1 MGMQT
6 TSINRRSF
14 ITGMLAT
21 GAALGAGA
29 LVGCGG
35 QPQAAQGSAGGS
47 SASTAGEDWTAPPA
61 PIEESEIAETIEADI
76 VIVGA
81 GTSGIPA
88 ALTAV
93 EEGAKTV
100 LLEKG
105 DTFFAAPNW
114 FAGIGSRYQN
124 ELGLT
129 FDRNEIVNDLMWYA
143 NHRADQRLINL
154 WYDNSGEAI
163 DWYGDELEE
172 SGTLEFAVE
181 TDNKDTGG
189 KHASPPVAHVPVEKP
204 FKEMQPNKMGTR
216 LTHPVLLDK
225 AVSLGLDLRYKTPA
239 VQLVKEGDRV
249 TGVIA
254 KNEAGDYVRFTASK
268 GVVLASGGYSGN
280 RYLMEKLNPNQ
291 SQNLTSSP
299 QDNGGDGFKMGVWA
313 GGDYGRCAW
322 VMSSDRSIE
331 GGGWTPGSQ
340 PWLRVNKF
348 GERFCNEDAPY
359 DFGANAG
366 AMNPGNDWWNIF
378 DANYWDA
385 MTKYHTTICSR
396 MVPAPGA
403 VCTTLVPTDADNFYE
418 MYMAPQLESGNMV
431 QADSLDELATKM
443 QEKSPDI
450 TAEALKK
457 TLDRYNELCEKG
469 VDDDFGKIGFRMV
482 GVTEPPYYAMH
493 MITGE
498 TGLAALDG
506 LRVNTNLE
514 VIDSEGNAIRGLYAV
529 GNDQGGFYGMSY
541 PWYYGGLHAGK
552 NLTFARLAVKNALSA

>member
-1 MGMQT
+1 MGTQPST
-6 TSINRRSF
+6 INRRSF
-14 ITGMLAT
+14 ITGMLAA
-21 GAALGAGA
+21 GAALSTGA

-35 QPQAAQGSAGGS
+35 EPRNAQD
-47 SASTAGEDWTAPPA
+47 SASNPSAPTSKDWTSPPS
-61 PIEESEIAETIEADI
+61 PVENGEITETVEADI
-76 VIVGA
+76 VIIGA

-93 EEGAKTV
+93 EGGAKTV

-105 DTFFAAPNW
+105 DTYFAAPNW

-129 FDRNEIVNDLMWYA
+129 FDRSEIVNDLMWYA
-143 NHRADQRLINL
+143 SHRADQRLINL

-172 SGTLEFAVE
+172 SGSLEFAVE
-181 TDNKDTGG
+181 TDSKNTGG

-204 FKEMQPNKMGTR
+204 YKEMQPNKMGTR

-225 AVSLGLDLRYKTPA
+225 AVALGLDLRYKTPA
-239 VQLVKEGDRV
+239 VQLVKEDDRV
-249 TGVIA
+249 AGVIA
-254 KNEAGDYVRFTASK
+254 KNEAGEYVRFLASK

-291 SQNLTSSP
+291 SQNLTNSP

-322 VMSSDRSIE
+322 VMSSDRSTE

-378 DANYWDA
+378 DSKYWDA

-403 VCTTLVPTDADNFYE
+403 ACTTLVPTDADSFFE

-431 QADSLDELATKM
+431 QADTLDELATKM

-450 TAEALKK
+450 TVESLAK
-457 TLDRYNELCEKG
+457 TLERYNELCDKG

-514 VIDSEGNAIRGLYAV
+514 VVDAQGNAIRGLYAV

-552 NLTFARLAVKNALSA
+552 NLTFARLAVKHALRS

>member
-35 QPQAAQGSAGGS
+35 QPQTAQGSAGGS
-47 SASTAGEDWTAPPA
+47 SASATGEDWTAPPA
-61 PIEESEIAETIEADI
+61 PIEESEIAETIETDI

-204 FKEMQPNKMGTR
+204 YKEMQPNKMGTR

-291 SQNLTSSP
+291 SQNLTSNP

-482 GVTEPPYYAMH
+482 SVTEPPYYAMH